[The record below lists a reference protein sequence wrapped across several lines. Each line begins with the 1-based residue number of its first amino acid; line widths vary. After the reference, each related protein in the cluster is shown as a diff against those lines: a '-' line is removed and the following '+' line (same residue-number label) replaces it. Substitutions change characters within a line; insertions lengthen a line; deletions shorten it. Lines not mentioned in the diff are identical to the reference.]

1 MNIVKAN
8 IKQVN
13 TLTKEGDRSA
23 GYIGVPPPCGWL
35 NFMAILQ
42 TLTIIASYSM
52 QYAMSYLQS
61 VALMPQW

>member
-42 TLTIIASYSM
+42 TLTIIATPCNM
-52 QYAMSYLQS
+52 LC
-61 VALMPQW
+61 LTCNRLL